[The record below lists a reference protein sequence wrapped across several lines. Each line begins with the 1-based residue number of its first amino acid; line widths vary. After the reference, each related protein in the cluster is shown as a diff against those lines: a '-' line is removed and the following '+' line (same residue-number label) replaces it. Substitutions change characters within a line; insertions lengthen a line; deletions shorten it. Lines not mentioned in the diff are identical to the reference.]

1 MKFPNFD
8 DFEQMVKVY
17 GDQIKKIQEK
27 NVLKSIILIFQIIQ
41 GIDDRIQSFI

>member
-1 MKFPNFD
+1 MRFPNFN

-27 NVLKSIILIFQIIQ
+27 NVLKFILLIFPIIQ
-41 GIDDRIQSFI
+41 GIDDCNKSFI